1 MKKVFLFFILFQA
14 LSYSQSSDKILLG
27 EISIFSEPSSE
38 ELNKWGEFDKF
49 LLETY
54 NYVQMEKQEAKN
66 YQMNPFKDSIF
77 IKTHI
82 NLTYRDIYR
91 SAKAYKDS
99 LFYKDPNYKTYNN
112 INEWAMEKFP
122 SFMKFNL
129 DYNKYLESNKL

>member
-1 MKKVFLFFILFQA
+1 
-14 LSYSQSSDKILLG
+14 
-27 EISIFSEPSSE
+27 
-38 ELNKWGEFDKF
+38 
-49 LLETY
+49 
-54 NYVQMEKQEAKN
+54 MEKQEAKN

-77 IKTHI
+77 IKTHV

>member
-14 LSYSQSSDKILLG
+14 LSYSQSSDMILLG

-38 ELNKWGEFDKF
+38 ELIKWGEFDKF

-54 NYVQMEKQEAKN
+54 NYVQNEKQEAKN

-77 IKTHI
+77 IKTHV